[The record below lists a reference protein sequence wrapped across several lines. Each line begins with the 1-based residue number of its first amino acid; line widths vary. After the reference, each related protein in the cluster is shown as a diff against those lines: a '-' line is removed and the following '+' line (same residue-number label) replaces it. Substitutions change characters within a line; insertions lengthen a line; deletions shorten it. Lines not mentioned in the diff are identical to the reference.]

1 MQRLDQRITA
11 LEAVQPRGTSMTI
24 FNIIVEAASL
34 GADCNHIE
42 SGEQQWTRQPLETE
56 KAFIDR
62 ASVEVTRNHSIA
74 QLIASAVHHAT
85 H

>member
-11 LEAVQPRGTSMTI
+11 LEAVQPRTAFMTI
-24 FNIIVEAASL
+24 VYTIVEPGNL
-34 GADCNHIE
+34 HPDCNHIE

-62 ASVEVTRNHSIA
+62 ASGEVTRNHSIA
-74 QLIASAVHHAT
+74 QLTASEVHHAT